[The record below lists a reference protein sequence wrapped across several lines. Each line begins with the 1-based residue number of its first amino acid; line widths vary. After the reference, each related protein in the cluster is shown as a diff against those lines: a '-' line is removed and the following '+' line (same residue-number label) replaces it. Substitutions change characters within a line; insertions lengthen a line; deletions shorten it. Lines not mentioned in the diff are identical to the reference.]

1 MKNLF
6 LAITLLMAFAAAN
19 AQPPGGGRGPRMD
32 PEEMVE
38 REKEMVLKKVSNLSE
53 DQVMLVEGI
62 YDEFGVTLK
71 ETFEEIRKTRN
82 FEQMREKMPALR
94 DEKDLLIKDVL
105 NEDQFTEYMAL
116 MENNRKQRRERMQ
129 QRNNSD
135 GVSGQ

>member
-1 MKNLF
+1 
-6 LAITLLMAFAAAN
+6 
-19 AQPPGGGRGPRMD
+19 
-32 PEEMVE
+32 
-38 REKEMVLKKVSNLSE
+38 
-53 DQVMLVEGI
+53 MLVEGI

-135 GVSGQ
+135 DASGQ